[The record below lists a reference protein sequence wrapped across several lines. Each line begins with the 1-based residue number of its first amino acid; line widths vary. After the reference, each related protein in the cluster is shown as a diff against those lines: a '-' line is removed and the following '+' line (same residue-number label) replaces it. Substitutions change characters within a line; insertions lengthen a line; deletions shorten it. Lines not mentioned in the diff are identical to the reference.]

1 MCPPRGRSPA
11 GRARPARRRRPE
23 TRPDANCS
31 LTSSD
36 RDTGRRCHRPGL
48 RRRPSGHMSPHT
60 PAVPPSARKG
70 RSPRREVKAWR
81 RSPPLER
88 LVRSVVAF
96 RSKDDE
102 LAVMTNAEMTARVLR
117 IGRCSVGRT
126 LSPRERRRLRR
137 LAQSARP
144 CEITRVLYQWRG
156 TLTDRLVRTVQR
168 REDIRDMIWA

>member
-1 MCPPRGRSPA
+1 
-11 GRARPARRRRPE
+11 
-23 TRPDANCS
+23 
-31 LTSSD
+31 
-36 RDTGRRCHRPGL
+36 
-48 RRRPSGHMSPHT
+48 MSPHT

-70 RSPRREVKAWR
+70 RSPRRGVKAWR

-117 IGRCSVGRT
+117 IGRCAVGRT